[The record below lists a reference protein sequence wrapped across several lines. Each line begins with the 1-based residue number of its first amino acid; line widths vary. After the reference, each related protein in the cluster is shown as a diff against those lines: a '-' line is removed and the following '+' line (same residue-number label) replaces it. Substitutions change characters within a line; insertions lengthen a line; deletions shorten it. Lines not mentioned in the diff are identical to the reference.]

1 LPDPYKGPLLDSAK
15 DFAQCLVEI
24 SMLEGRIEKARLDLI
39 KTVDFNYHDIFRLF
53 TDLNRVQ
60 NLDVD

>member
-1 LPDPYKGPLLDSAK
+1 MGRAFFQIAGV
-15 DFAQCLVEI
+15 FAE
-24 SMLEGRIEKARLDLI
+24 LERGMIESRTKAGIEKARLDLI

-53 TDLNRVQ
+53 TDLNRLH